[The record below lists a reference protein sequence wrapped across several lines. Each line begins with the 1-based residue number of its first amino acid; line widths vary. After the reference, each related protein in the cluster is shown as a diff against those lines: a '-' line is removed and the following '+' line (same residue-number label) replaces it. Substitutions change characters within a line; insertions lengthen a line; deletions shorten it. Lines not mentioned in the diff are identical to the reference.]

1 MHQDIWDK
9 KVIIA
14 RQELNVGKRGMRR
27 GHAGTKGCENIANEL
42 AKIKR
47 TIYNVL
53 NIKKKK
59 LS

>member
-42 AKIKR
+42 AKKGQF
-47 TIYNVL
+47 TMY
-53 NIKKKK
+53 
-59 LS
+59 